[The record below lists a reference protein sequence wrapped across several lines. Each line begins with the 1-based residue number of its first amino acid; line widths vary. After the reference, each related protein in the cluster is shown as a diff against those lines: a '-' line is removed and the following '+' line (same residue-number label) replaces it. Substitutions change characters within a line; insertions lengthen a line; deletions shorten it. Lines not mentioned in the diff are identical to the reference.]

1 MVGKINK
8 GRQMILGNSETNILV
23 PKQDKAG
30 KWFPYPSAPTIY
42 KEKQVRAILV
52 KRLLWGKIIKQ

>member
-1 MVGKINK
+1 
-8 GRQMILGNSETNILV
+8 MILGNSETNIFV